1 MSKNTVT
8 AIIFSIILFTISVTV
23 LGLMI
28 YVVNEKGKNLSEQ
41 VLALQTERSQDDSY
55 YKLIK
60 ISEETKEQ
68 RHTLQNYFLA
78 RESNS
83 IDLLNSVE
91 TLASQVG
98 VYLKT
103 EGLDVVEDSSTKV
116 KWIEAS
122 FSFVASRE
130 KVENFIKILETLPYV
145 LRLTSADL
153 SSRSATE
160 WEAKITMQVQV
171 LNYEE

>member
-1 MSKNTVT
+1 MSKSTIT
-8 AIIFSIILFTISVTV
+8 TIIFSVIFFTVSVTFF
-23 LGLMI
+23 GLMI
-28 YVVNEKGKNLSEQ
+28 YIVNEQAKHLSDQ
-41 VLALQTERSQDDSY
+41 VLALQTERAQDDSY
-55 YKLIK
+55 YRLLK
-60 ISEETKEQ
+60 ISEESKVQ
-68 RHTLQNYFLA
+68 RDILNSYFLA

-83 IDLLNSVE
+83 IDFLNSVE
-91 TLASQVG
+91 SLAPKVG

-103 EGLDVVEDSSTKV
+103 ERLDVVDDNVKKV

-145 LRLTSADL
+145 LRITSAEL
-153 SSRSATE
+153 SSRSTTE
-160 WEAKITMQVQV
+160 WEAKVTMQVQV